1 MKRKTI
7 ILGVLLA
14 VLLAMPASAAG
25 TSLSISVPEILPDV
39 GETFSVVV
47 EISGNP
53 GLCAAQY
60 TLVYDDTLLT
70 CENAQ
75 AGEVLSGALSVVN
88 PNASDGAIVAAV
100 AIAPVTGD
108 GSIGVFTFRVLKGG
122 DVSFA
127 LKDGVFSDANGETVA
142 TNVPVAAAGQAS
154 GATDPAGTDT
164 IPART
169 DTSVTDHLSSET
181 STPAD
186 GGINGTEHRTF
197 LDVPATHWACG
208 EVERAAQLGYVTGVG
223 NDLFE
228 PDRELTRAEFVTML
242 WRMAGK
248 PEASAAASFTDV
260 PADIWYRDAVNWA
273 AEQGYVKGTGAAVFS
288 PDGKLTRQEAVTIL
302 FRYHGGQSGMETLLT
317 LAYDSQSSD
326 SGDIADWA
334 KSAMYWAIYNEIM
347 NGTSETTVSPAGT
360 ATRAQVAAIL
370 VRYSM

>member
-1 MKRKTI
+1 MW
-7 ILGVLLA
+7 GVLLA

-39 GETFSVVV
+39 GETFSVAV

-60 TLVYDDTLLT
+60 TLVYDDTLLA

-122 DVSFA
+122 GVSFT
-127 LKDGVFSDANGETVA
+127 LKDGVFSDANGEMVA

-164 IPART
+164 IPAQT

-208 EVERAAQLGYVTGVG
+208 EIERAAQLGYVTGVG

-248 PEASAAASFTDV
+248 PEASAAASFADV

-302 FRYHGGQSGMETLLT
+302 FRYHGGQSGMVP
-317 LAYDSQSSD
+317 AP
-326 SGDIADWA
+326 
-334 KSAMYWAIYNEIM
+334 SAWR
-347 NGTSETTVSPAGT
+347 SWT
-360 ATRAQVAAIL
+360 ATAT
-370 VRYSM
+370 S